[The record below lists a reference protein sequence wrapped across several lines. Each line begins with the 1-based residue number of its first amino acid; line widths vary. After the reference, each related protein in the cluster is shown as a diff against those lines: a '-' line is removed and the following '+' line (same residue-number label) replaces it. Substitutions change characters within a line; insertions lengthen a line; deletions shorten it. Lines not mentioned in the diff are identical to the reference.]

1 MAIYSKLSNIRRLTN
16 SSLGSIIEVSN
27 LNFNDLSLAL
37 LEFLNN
43 VSYNETTNAIE
54 GINNIN
60 VKQINVDNNL
70 SVSLN
75 GVTTFNIDSQGRAEG
90 NSFLVE
96 VAEAKRYRHT
106 DFNNWPNV
114 GIPGEI
120 IYTGIQNQRPEFG
133 EDFIG
138 YLDGKGWVS
147 LTDNGGALYAL
158 TLLQNTGSP
167 GIPPT
172 PSTGSG
178 IVWIG
183 DPGLATTY
191 TPTTQDLYFTDE
203 NGEIF
208 RLTCCDGGGGGGST
222 MTTKDMLWGLITNFA
237 AGAVPEYV
245 DWAGVLSP
253 TGTHNS
259 VLPIQFDLKIKSITL
274 KYLDTTAASVDALFN
289 YEVSIGK
296 LIDPNGVADDTNYVD
311 LTGGSNILTLN
322 TANVDGNYFLLETS
336 GLDIDVNEGDVLVV
350 KGTVTAGSSTGGF
363 NEEVMVSLEYE
374 KTYPCCG
381 GGAGNASYV
390 ETTNFI
396 ANVTKTITHGLG
408 TNGVVVDLIDTVTG
422 DRIDGDIDNYTTDS
436 IDLTFT
442 QDLASVRVVVVSA
455 GGASSSGFGIYH
467 TITSDLNIPEN
478 AMYIVWGDMEIL
490 PGITVNNDGRLI
502 IVNGAFINGGTY
514 NQGPTGEFE
523 LTSTSLSYTLNQG
536 NTTYGNH
543 LLWTDI
549 TNVWNPG
556 DSTIAIDTEP
566 DNVYVTKEW
575 VKSTITNGKAVV
587 TFTPGIA
594 GSANTITH
602 NLGTSDIIVQ
612 LWDATSGKVITTEI
626 SNATTTTVDI
636 TFLINPVGNV
646 KAVIV

>member
-54 GINNIN
+54 GIDSIN

-208 RLTCCDGGGGGGST
+208 RLTCCG
-222 MTTKDMLWGLITNFA
+222 
-237 AGAVPEYV
+237 
-245 DWAGVLSP
+245 
-253 TGTHNS
+253 
-259 VLPIQFDLKIKSITL
+259 
-274 KYLDTTAASVDALFN
+274 
-289 YEVSIGK
+289 
-296 LIDPNGVADDTNYVD
+296 
-311 LTGGSNILTLN
+311 
-322 TANVDGNYFLLETS
+322 
-336 GLDIDVNEGDVLVV
+336 
-350 KGTVTAGSSTGGF
+350 
-363 NEEVMVSLEYE
+363 
-374 KTYPCCG
+374 G

-390 ETTNFI
+390 ETTNFT

-422 DRIDGDIDNYTTDS
+422 DRIDGDIDNYTTNS

-442 QDLASVRVVVVSA
+442 QDLAGVRVVVVSA
-455 GGASSSGFGIYH
+455 GGSSPSPSPSGFGIYH

-490 PGITVNNDGRLI
+490 PGITVNNDGRLV
-502 IVNGAFINGGTY
+502 IVNGTFINNGTY

-523 LTSTSLSYTLNQG
+523 LTSTNLSYTLNQG
-536 NTTYGNH
+536 NTTFGNH

-549 TNVWNPG
+549 TNTWNPG
-556 DSTIAIDTEP
+556 DSTTAIDSQA
-566 DNVYVTKEW
+566 DNAYVTKEW
-575 VKSTITNGKAVV
+575 VNDKKYVEEYLSTGALTWD
-587 TFTPGIA
+587 
-594 GSANTITH
+594 TITH
-602 NLGTSDIIVQ
+602 NLNDEDVIVQ
-612 LWDATSGKVITTEI
+612 IWDMDFAVGGQVNNFPTR
-626 SNATTTTVDI
+626 NATLNTIEVQTKFATNLKV
-636 TFLINPVGNV
+636 
-646 KAVIV
+646 VIMS